1 MHQRPRPA
9 SRPASEASNPALS
22 ADGRPLTEK
31 QVQDQITKLN
41 QIVQNYHT
49 KAALIILHSR
59 TVLRPIYK
67 DGIKRVNKWFN
78 VEVDDTDA
86 LREDLTQWRV
96 CTATDRRPEPLV
108 IETYIDTS
116 QLTNYQDLVILD
128 DCNKRWDVLEA
139 LSNIPG
145 GPEKRKGAKNDVIL
159 ERWFIELGP
168 SASALP
174 RDMTHILPTTY
185 KKCIITF
192 RSLFAYSKF
201 LPAWKFSKRQSKVT
215 TSPVLRLQHRILP
228 ASKSLHGSR
237 SDTLT
242 IPLHDGGGDVVE
254 NYSFG
259 VTESPAGPLSIRVT
273 YRTNCE
279 FRVDDSETL
288 LSSRFMGADDDL
300 FRPSLP
306 TEDDNN
312 HHRSQ
317 NADVGSLPA
326 RHRTSN
332 NPDLSQAYGS
342 MSTFHRADPGVK
354 GSPISAL
361 RAARELGGGSPSPPT
376 FMPSPKLGHARLA
389 SLSGEDAQAPQR
401 RPSVSYQPFKAPSL
415 SASPALSA
423 TRSPSSREPVN
434 MNVNQNQLNHPAP
447 LPRTIPNSSARPRS
461 AHILPDQAV
470 FSSMSASPKQTPISR
485 YSSSFSHRRGRLS
498 TGGGSKTEED
508 NNSSGKASISSSSA
522 AAAGQRNSTSGVFP
536 VIDADED
543 NISDFLKLLDQ
554 RKDLLSH
561 GPDSS
566 TFDSSSKRTTTAAL
580 SRFQRMKDANTALSD
595 SMTSSLLLHRSATSS
610 SSSKQLPPA
619 ATSNPNPIATS
630 VPNAIPSGVSGSISS
645 SPGKAISP
653 HTPHTPA
660 IPSRLSSNSVI
671 EYPNPNEPGHITTTT
686 TRSRRAPRHGSPLG
700 ETQEPE
706 PESEAGPESQTTT
719 TANAIDIPLP
729 ASPHHR
735 HHRSAAFIPNFRRSS
750 SAAQHRTSTTANSN
764 NTATG
769 DEDGPDF
776 LPFPTT
782 TRSISLGA
790 QDRSPP
796 SISEL
801 LQTASPDPENQPPPS
816 SSVNRRGNE
825 DICPQ
830 PDRDGD
836 SDSVK
841 ERSTSGYQPRFAQRH
856 DRDTQ
861 AHTSS
866 HTHARRASM
875 RRFSTTRSPW
885 GASNTNPASN
895 PHSSGNMDEDEP
907 LLFTMSDFGVGASQ
921 RATTGGNT
929 LESRNRRR
937 DRDRDREGD
946 GGGSGSGGGNP
957 CSFHPWD

>member
-9 SRPASEASNPALS
+9 SRPVSQASNPS
-22 ADGRPLTEK
+22 VSDGNTLTER

-67 DGIKRVNKWFN
+67 DGVKRVNKWFN
-78 VEVDDTDA
+78 VEVDDTDT

-96 CTATDRRPEPLV
+96 CTATDKRPEPLV
-108 IETYIDTS
+108 IETYLDTS

-128 DCNKRWDVLEA
+128 DYNKRWDVLDA
-139 LSNIPG
+139 LSSIPG
-145 GPEKRKGAKNDVIL
+145 GQEKRKGAKNDVIL

-168 SASALP
+168 SATSGLP

-185 KKCIITF
+185 KKCIVTF

-201 LPAWKFSKRQSKVT
+201 LPAWKFSKRQAKLGS
-215 TSPVLRLQHRILP
+215 SPVLRLQHRIVP
-228 ASKSLHGSR
+228 ASKSQYRSP
-237 SDTLT
+237 SDTLAVR
-242 IPLHDGGGDVVE
+242 LHGGGGDVVE

-273 YRTNCE
+273 YRVNCE

-288 LSSRFMGADDDL
+288 LSSRFMGADDEL

-306 TEDDNN
+306 TEDDDQ
-312 HHRSQ
+312 HRTR
-317 NADVGSLPA
+317 NVDVGSLPT
-326 RHRTSN
+326 RHRVSN

-361 RAARELGGGSPSPPT
+361 RAAKDLGGGSPSPPT

-389 SLSGEDAQAPQR
+389 SLSSEDAHTPQR

-415 SASPALSA
+415 SASPGPSA
-423 TRSPSSREPVN
+423 TRGSSSREPVSIN
-434 MNVNQNQLNHPAP
+434 TNVQNVHQPVP
-447 LPRTIPNSSARPRS
+447 SPRTIPTSSTRPRS

-470 FSSMSASPKQTPISR
+470 FSSMSASPKQAPISR

-561 GPDSS
+561 GSNGS
-566 TFDSSSKRTTTAAL
+566 TFDPTSSKRTTTATL
-580 SRFQRMKDANTALSD
+580 SRFQKMKDANTALSD
-595 SMTSSLLLHRSATSS
+595 SMTSSLLLHRSTTSS
-610 SSSKQLPPA
+610 SSSKQLPPP
-619 ATSNPNPIATS
+619 ATSNPTATS

-671 EYPNPNEPGHITTTT
+671 EYPNPDEPGHITTTS
-686 TRSRRAPRHGSPLG
+686 RSRRAPRHDSPLG
-700 ETQEPE
+700 ETPE
-706 PESEAGPESQTTT
+706 PEAESETGPESETTT

-735 HHRSAAFIPNFRRSS
+735 HHRSAAFISSFRRSS

-769 DEDGPDF
+769 DEDVPDF

-801 LQTASPDPENQPPPS
+801 LQAASPEPENQPPVSPS
-816 SSVNRRGNE
+816 VDRRENE
-825 DICPQ
+825 DVCPQ
-830 PDRDGD
+830 PDRDID

-841 ERSTSGYQPRFAQRH
+841 DRSASRYQPRFAQAH

-861 AHTSS
+861 STS

-885 GASNTNPASN
+885 GT
-895 PHSSGNMDEDEP
+895 
-907 LLFTMSDFGVGASQ
+907 
-921 RATTGGNT
+921 
-929 LESRNRRR
+929 
-937 DRDRDREGD
+937 
-946 GGGSGSGGGNP
+946 
-957 CSFHPWD
+957 